1 MLFSS
6 SSLNVYFALTLM
18 YVDQRGI
25 RRIKNVFN
33 VCVRVCLRVC
43 LHAYVRVRAYIFV
56 YVCVCVLFLLPVN
69 ALVCMEMNICNT

>member
-1 MLFSS
+1 
-6 SSLNVYFALTLM
+6 M

-56 YVCVCVLFLLPVN
+56 YVCVCVLFFTSSECT
-69 ALVCMEMNICNT
+69 CMHGNEHL